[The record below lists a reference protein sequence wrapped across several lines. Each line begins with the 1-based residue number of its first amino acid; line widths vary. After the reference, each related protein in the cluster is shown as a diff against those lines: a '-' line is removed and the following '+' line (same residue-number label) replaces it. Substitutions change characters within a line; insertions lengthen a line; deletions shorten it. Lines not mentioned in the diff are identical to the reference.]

1 MSKPVIIGFPQS
13 SFVWTARSAAN
24 QKGVEHDFQPLT
36 PPESKEA
43 AHLERHPWGKVPA
56 FSHGD
61 VSLYET
67 IAICSYIDTAFEGPA
82 LQPSEPLPLA
92 RMHQAASIV
101 SSYLYP
107 SAVTRYIL
115 QYIFPSG
122 PDGAP
127 NREVIDGAIPDVR
140 KTLEVL
146 DKGVSG
152 KWYCGDDLT
161 LADLFVG
168 PFVFSLPAFPEGPS
182 LFEGLDNLGR
192 LKGQLVETP
201 SFMSAAPPPPPKQ

>member
-1 MSKPVIIGFPQS
+1 MSKPLIIGFPQS
-13 SFVWTARSAAN
+13 SYVWTARAAAN
-24 QKGVEHDFQPLT
+24 QKGVEHDFEPLA
-36 PPESKEA
+36 PPQNKEA

-67 IAICSYIDTAFEGPA
+67 TAICSYIDTAFEGPA
-82 LQPSEPLPLA
+82 LQPSDPVSLA
-92 RMHQAASIV
+92 RMHQVVSIV
-101 SSYLYP
+101 NAYLYP
-107 SAVTRYIL
+107 CAVPRYVL

-127 NREVIDGAIPDVR
+127 NREVIDGAVGDVR

-146 DKGVSG
+146 DKAAGG
-152 KWYCGDDLT
+152 KWVSGDDLS

-168 PFVFSLPAFPEGPS
+168 PFLFSLPSFPEGPA
-182 LFEGLDNLGR
+182 LFEGLDNLTR

-201 SFMSAAPPPPPKQ
+201 SFMSVAPPPPPKS